1 MPPLKKRT
9 SAFSACNSLT
19 NQLKC
24 HLTDMFKKILIAN
37 RGEIARRVIRTAH
50 HLGISTVAVYSEA
63 DRHAK
68 YVAEAS
74 EACFIGPPRATESY
88 LSIDKIIS
96 AALSTGAEAVHPGY
110 GFLSENAD
118 FAEACEKAGIV
129 FIGPSAEVIR
139 KMGSK
144 ESAKAIMA
152 ASDVPVVPGTDDD
165 SDDAKLKAAADNIG
179 LPVLIKAVAGGGGRG
194 MRLVTELEEFESALT
209 SARRE
214 AASAFGND
222 KVLLEKYIEQPRHLE
237 VQIFGD
243 KHGNVIHAFERDCS
257 TQRRYQKV
265 IEEAP
270 AAELSEAQR
279 THLHEAAVKAGK
291 AVGYVGAGT
300 VEFVMDRDGN
310 IYFIEMNTR
319 LQVEHPVTEAIT
331 GQDLVHWQFI
341 AASGGH
347 LPAQTSISQSGHA
360 IELRLCAEDP
370 ANGFA
375 PSTGKIIA
383 LDFPAEN
390 DFIRVDTGVTQGA
403 SISPFYDSMFAK
415 LIVKGNDRKDAIART
430 IAALN
435 EVNLGGLNTNANFLR
450 NILQH
455 PRFVACDFDTH
466 FVDDAQTELSDEP
479 ALSDAEKLLSALA
492 VFEYDNSA
500 TTGNSP
506 WSTEI
511 GFRPNLPYSAEI
523 TVIHRDEP
531 VTAVVRTDL
540 DNKHVRHVEIADQR
554 AVVEILQSNHDTLI
568 VDTNGNNH
576 RAKLHQTADQLFL
589 FGASRTVVLRKPSVD
604 LGGES
609 EGGSG
614 KLMAPMPGAI
624 LEVYVEPGQEVNA
637 GTPLL
642 LMEAM
647 KIEHTIS
654 APFDGTVTEVRFN
667 PGDQVNAEGVQLVVM
682 EAAESS

>member
-1 MPPLKKRT
+1 
-9 SAFSACNSLT
+9 
-19 NQLKC
+19 
-24 HLTDMFKKILIAN
+24 MFKKILIAN

-50 HLGISTVAVYSEA
+50 SLGIDTVAVYSEA
-63 DRHAK
+63 DRDAV

-74 EACFIGPPRATESY
+74 QAICIGPPPATESY
-88 LSIDKIIS
+88 LRIDKIIE
-96 AALSTGAEAVHPGY
+96 AAQRTRAEAIHPGY

-118 FAEACEKAGIV
+118 FADACSKAGII
-129 FIGPSAEVIR
+129 FIGPSADVIR

-152 ASDVPVVPGTDDD
+152 ESGVPVVPGADDD
-165 SDDAKLKAAADNIG
+165 VDALKLKDAARKIG

-194 MRLVTELEEFESALT
+194 MRLVNDIDDFDQALT

-243 KHGNVIHAFERDCS
+243 QHGNVIHAFERDCS

-270 AAELSEAQR
+270 AAKLSHEQR
-279 THLHEAAVKAGK
+279 THLHAAAVKAGQ

-300 VEFVMDRDGN
+300 VEFVMDQNGD

-331 GQDLVHWQFI
+331 GADLVAWQLI
-341 AASGGH
+341 AASGGE
-347 LPAQTSISQSGHA
+347 LPAQSTLEQSGHA

-370 ANGFA
+370 ANDFA
-375 PSTGKIIA
+375 PSTGKIGA
-383 LDFPAEN
+383 LTFPPSSNAVR
-390 DFIRVDTGVTQGA
+390 IDTGVAQGS

-415 LIVKGNDRKDAIART
+415 LIVKGDDRQDAINRT
-430 IAALN
+430 LAALRDLK
-435 EVNLGGLNTNANFLR
+435 LGGLHTNANFLS

-455 PRFVACDFDTH
+455 PRFIKCEFDTH
-466 FVDDAQTELSDEP
+466 FVDHAQAELIREP
-479 ALSDAEKLLSALA
+479 AMSLTEKMLSALA
-492 VFEYDNSA
+492 VFEYDNIPPYDD
-500 TTGNSP
+500 GSP
-506 WSTEI
+506 WTSAIT
-511 GFRPNLPYSAEI
+511 FRPNLPYSRDIELH
-523 TVIHRDEP
+523 HRDDSFTAKVSTQLGEP
-531 VTAVVRTDL
+531 NARVIEIDGQQHEVRILDGSSNHLTAVIDGLDHKVAFYQSSDTCYFFGSTRTL
-540 DNKHVRHVEIADQR
+540 
-554 AVVEILQSNHDTLI
+554 
-568 VDTNGNNH
+568 
-576 RAKLHQTADQLFL
+576 
-589 FGASRTVVLRKPSVD
+589 VLRKPIEDSAGD
-604 LGGES
+604 A
-609 EGGSG
+609 EGASG

-624 LEVYVEPGQEVNA
+624 LEVFVEAGQEVAA
-637 GTPLL
+637 GSPLM

-654 APFDGTVTEVRFN
+654 APFDGTVTEVRFK
-667 PGDQVNAEGVQLVVM
+667 PGDQVTAEGVQLIVM
-682 EAAESS
+682 EPTT